1 MKPQPIWETHY
12 LPLTC
17 GDSSIGRTTGFQPV
31 GLGSSPS
38 RRSQSTVASAVERGC
53 THKTVPRTWGSNPH
67 RCSDH
72 NKAGREW
79 PERGEMPKENFYC
92 GNQVQGD
99 GQEPDFS
106 LAWGGGE
113 VYLNGVTIASVQ
125 DYSGLLRFR
134 RSLNRAI
141 THLLDSE

>member
-1 MKPQPIWETHY
+1 MRRFVVPVIRVQF
-12 LPLTC
+12 PLVTPFNQT
-17 GDSSIGRTTGFQPV
+17 GR
-31 GLGSSPS
+31 
-38 RRSQSTVASAVERGC
+38 
-53 THKTVPRTWGSNPH
+53 
-67 RCSDH
+67 D
-72 NKAGREW
+72 W